1 MKKIFIILIIF
12 LILIAGFLFY
22 YFYFPKEKPKAP
34 QKKETLPPP
43 PPAVVLPKVMYNL
56 SGEIKKIESNAIIF
70 EASIPVLG
78 ENNQIA
84 QKKEIRKAIITPSTT
99 FNKISFV
106 EVEEKRKRVVES
118 PITFKDLKI
127 GDLIEAISNQ
137 DISHAEEFEATQIRL
152 FPR

>member
-12 LILIAGFLFY
+12 LILIAGFLSY
-22 YFYFPKEKPKAP
+22 YFHFPKEKTKAP

-43 PPAVVLPKVMYNL
+43 PPAVVLPKVIYNL
-56 SGEIKKIESNAIIF
+56 SGEIKKIEPNAIIF

-78 ENNQIA
+78 ENNQIT

-106 EVEEKRKRVVES
+106 EVEEKRKKVVES

-127 GDLIEAISNQ
+127 GDLIEVISNQ
-137 DISHAEEFEATQIRL
+137 DISHAEEFEATQIRV